1 MDFVYDRVREFCPK
15 CIYCHKIYLN
25 KQLLASHF
33 LKQHIFNSF
42 KECCSCPCC
51 FIQENNI
58 LVHVQNHHPD
68 VCLLCG
74 QDDSDKT
81 HVMCNCEIKSA
92 IKYHFQTKI
101 SALLNM
107 LEGLESI

>member
-1 MDFVYDRVREFCPK
+1 
-15 CIYCHKIYLN
+15 
-25 KQLLASHF
+25 LASHF

-51 FIQENNI
+51 SIQDNNI
-58 LVHVQNHHPD
+58 LLHIQTQHPD
-68 VCLLCG
+68 VCVLCG
-74 QDDSDKT
+74 QHDCDHD
-81 HVMCNCEIKSA
+81 MCTREIKNA
-92 IKYHFQTKI
+92 IKHYFQTKI

>member
-25 KQLLASHF
+25 RQLLASHF
-33 LKQHIFNSF
+33 LKQHIFNAL
-42 KECCSCPCC
+42 KECCPCPCC
-51 FIQENNI
+51 SIQENNI
-58 LVHVQNHHPD
+58 LVHVQTHHPN

-74 QDDSDKT
+74 QRDFDHDL
-81 HVMCNCEIKSA
+81 CNRELQSA
-92 IKYHFQTKI
+92 IKHYFQTKI